1 METLLDEISFNA
13 PDMAGK
19 KVVIDASYVKEKLE
33 NIIEDEDLSRYI
45 L

>member
-13 PDMAGK
+13 PDMEDK
-19 KVVIDASYVKEKLE
+19 DVVIDAQYVKEKLSD
-33 NIIEDEDLSRYI
+33 IVEDEDLSRYI